1 MDDECV
7 DRHRGVSGNN
17 DEIGARG
24 ICPEQVH
31 QVHLREVG
39 GASDEGLCG
48 SGRITADNS
57 FEVDALLLEQPL
69 LLGYQKGPVRSGEDD
84 VAVVHWRELL
94 LRLSSGGG
102 S

>member
-1 MDDECV
+1 MDDESV

-17 DEIGARG
+17 DEISARG
-24 ICPEQVH
+24 ICPEHVH

-39 GASDEGLCG
+39 GTGDQGLCG

-57 FEVDALLLEQPL
+57 FEVDALFLKQLF

-84 VAVVHWRELL
+84 VAVVHWRKLEIL
-94 LRLSSGGG
+94 LRLSSGG
-102 S
+102 